1 MTIHY
6 AISDR
11 FVWDHRMYFI
21 IIIIYTCIFC
31 SVISISGDVMGL
43 LTDYLHKDL
52 PLDIESVFK
61 GATCLRNLQHTLGTT
76 CQGLN
81 RLATIC

>member
-1 MTIHY
+1 MHY
-6 AISDR
+6 AISDI
-11 FVWDHRMYFI
+11 FVWDPRMYFI
-21 IIIIYTCIFC
+21 SNICIFY